1 MLYKQRFEDY
11 RLVLF
16 IVANIATSFLGIRV
30 TNAQKSPSTF
40 NVLDYGAKGDGQ
52 QDDTQAFAKA
62 WIDACDAGGDSTT
75 LVVPQGKTFLI
86 KSIAFKGPC
95 QSTSIHIQIQG
106 NIEAPSSIDQ
116 WNKCEDNNWLHFESI
131 DNLFVEG
138 QGVID
143 SRGSIWW
150 TKAPIIN
157 ELGSCNRP
165 TTMTFFNCN
174 GLQLSGV
181 TSKDCPGNH
190 ITMLGSNNS
199 TINNINLIAPQDSHN
214 TDGIDISST
223 SNLQNL
229 NSFIGTGDDCVA
241 IGSDTLWINITNIT
255 CGPGHGI
262 SVGSLGRDGAEAKV
276 EQIHVKNCTFRNTSN
291 GARIKTWQGGN
302 GYARQITYEDIIL
315 ENVQNPIII
324 DQYYCIS
331 YSNCANQS
339 SAVAV
344 SDITFNGFQGTSAT
358 DEAIT
363 VKCSEAIPC
372 NNIVMETVNIAASD
386 PSKKITSDY
395 RHILFIVAYI
405 ATSLLGISVT
415 NAQNSSPT
423 FNVLDY
429 GAKGDGQQD
438 DTQTFAKAWIDVCNA
453 GGDSTTLVVPQG
465 YTFLIKYIAFDGPC
479 KSTTTIHIE
488 GNIVAPSSI
497 GEWDKC
503 ENNAWLHF
511 GSIDNLVVEGQGVID
526 GRGSI
531 WWTNAPIINELG
543 SCKRPMNMMFFNCKG
558 LQLSGVTSKDC
569 PGSHIAMLHSN
580 NSIINNIN
588 LIAPQDSHNTDG
600 IDIASTNNLQILN
613 SFIGTGDDCV
623 AIGSDSIGINITNVI
638 CGPGHGISVGSLG
651 KDGTEARVEQ
661 VHVKNCT
668 FKNTSN
674 GARIKTWQGGSG
686 YARQITY
693 ENIILEDVQNPI
705 IIDQYYCNSNSD
717 CANSSSAVAVSDVT
731 FNGFQGTS
739 ATDEAITVQCSQAIP
754 CNNILMETI
763 YITASDPSKKSTSIC
778 ENANVQQNSVEP
790 PLNCN

>member
-1 MLYKQRFEDY
+1 MDY

-157 ELGSCNRP
+157 
-165 TTMTFFNCN
+165 
-174 GLQLSGV
+174 
-181 TSKDCPGNH
+181 
-190 ITMLGSNNS
+190 
-199 TINNINLIAPQDSHN
+199 
-214 TDGIDISST
+214 
-223 SNLQNL
+223 
-229 NSFIGTGDDCVA
+229 
-241 IGSDTLWINITNIT
+241 
-255 CGPGHGI
+255 
-262 SVGSLGRDGAEAKV
+262 
-276 EQIHVKNCTFRNTSN
+276 
-291 GARIKTWQGGN
+291 GGN

-331 YSNCANQS
+331 YSNCANQ
-339 SAVAV
+339 
-344 SDITFNGFQGTSAT
+344 
-358 DEAIT
+358 
-363 VKCSEAIPC
+363 
-372 NNIVMETVNIAASD
+372 
-386 PSKKITSDY
+386 DY

-531 WWTNAPIINELG
+531 WWTNAPIIN
-543 SCKRPMNMMFFNCKG
+543 NMMFFNCKG

-638 CGPGHGISVGSLG
+638 CGPGHGISFRNSITGIDRMRASSSPFGTAVLPSGDRVGLINEPVSLLGSLTRE
-651 KDGTEARVEQ
+651 KKR
-661 VHVKNCT
+661 
-668 FKNTSN
+668 
-674 GARIKTWQGGSG
+674 
-686 YARQITY
+686 
-693 ENIILEDVQNPI
+693 L
-705 IIDQYYCNSNSD
+705 
-717 CANSSSAVAVSDVT
+717 
-731 FNGFQGTS
+731 
-739 ATDEAITVQCSQAIP
+739 
-754 CNNILMETI
+754 
-763 YITASDPSKKSTSIC
+763 KKSTRC
-778 ENANVQQNSVEP
+778 QVKQH
-790 PLNCN
+790 LMTKM